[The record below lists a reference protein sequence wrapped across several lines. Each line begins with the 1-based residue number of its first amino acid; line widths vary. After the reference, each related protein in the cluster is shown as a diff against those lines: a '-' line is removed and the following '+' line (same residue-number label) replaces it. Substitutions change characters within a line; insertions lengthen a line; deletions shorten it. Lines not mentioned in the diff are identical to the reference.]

1 LRGPYGDDLQ
11 QALALAFVCLLLHL
25 QCRKCAYLVNTVG
38 PAAFFCL
45 FFFTPGVLLSLS
57 GYAVLCASAWVLS
70 LVAETLVTL
79 TPILIVA
86 WGRLVVATLLAS
98 LSFVN
103 GAVWVSLSTLEW
115 ISIYPALACRILVS
129 ASTVATAHHGRRKV
143 KFFAKAGGK
152 IVLYYLVARRSARG
166 YQRHGSWWRPIRI
179 FGLLPGLMTE
189 SICRARARAFHHQ
202 AGKEAQY
209 SSHAVHEVSLKGFSS
224 HAW

>member
-1 LRGPYGDDLQ
+1 M
-11 QALALAFVCLLLHL
+11 
-25 QCRKCAYLVNTVG
+25 G

-86 WGRLVVATLLAS
+86 LGGLVVATLLAS

-115 ISIYPALACRILVS
+115 ISIYPALACGILVS
-129 ASTVATAHHGRRKV
+129 ASTVAAAHHFIWNPPPHVAVGIERCCLSVFMGCWLEPSSFPKRSGLSGR
-143 KFFAKAGGK
+143 
-152 IVLYYLVARRSARG
+152 LYCDASALCLRWPPCTS
-166 YQRHGSWWRPIRI
+166 R
-179 FGLLPGLMTE
+179 E
-189 SICRARARAFHHQ
+189 STHM
-202 AGKEAQY
+202 EAC
-209 SSHAVHEVSLKGFSS
+209 GDD
-224 HAW
+224 